1 MKTNPGPLIMIL
13 DGDDAIQVALQVA
26 TELSQDL
33 RATIIGIGTTESSR
47 LLRSRY
53 CDIADIAPPVQHTT
67 EYRQSLVQ
75 LIRKYRPDMIL
86 PIDYRSVAALDA
98 IRTDIFGATNLCLPP
113 SDSLEISLDKSKTLA
128 VARKIGIQVPED
140 YTAFVRGIDSPKR
153 SPGDLEQL
161 PFPVFMKA
169 AREAGRHVAAKV
181 DSPMGFWSTYD
192 RLRGESEDGTVLV
205 QEYVNGGDGHNY
217 CYSFLFVENS
227 VELSFGHEKV
237 KSVPREAGA
246 VTRARVLRDPHL
258 EAMSMKL
265 LRELKWNGVGFVEYK
280 KRSDGTYVLLEI
292 NARAW
297 GAYALAKKSG
307 YHFHS
312 TMVART
318 LNLPANSPPV
328 PPRAG
333 EMAFPLRELTFWLKN
348 RTDESLLRSMAVL
361 WPPCRWDVDFRD
373 LGAWL
378 PAGGLRKLAT
388 RFRDLWR
395 DPQT

>member
-1 MKTNPGPLIMIL
+1 MLL
-13 DGDDAIQVALQVA
+13 DGDDSLSVVLQVA
-26 TELSQDL
+26 AELSQDL
-33 RATIIGIGTTESSR
+33 RATIIGIGTSESSR

-53 CDIADIAPPVQHTT
+53 CDIKDLAPPVQHTT
-67 EYRQSLVQ
+67 EYLQALVR
-75 LIRKYRPDMIL
+75 LIRKYRPDMVL
-86 PIDYRSVAALDA
+86 SIDYRSVAALDA
-98 IRTDIFGATNLCLPP
+98 IQTQVAGETNLCLPP

-128 VARKIGIQVPED
+128 VARSIGIPVPED
-140 YTAFVRGIDSPKR
+140 YTAFVSGVDSPGR
-153 SPGDLEQL
+153 SPEDLEKL
-161 PFPVFMKA
+161 PFPVFLKA
-169 AREAGRHVAAKV
+169 AREAGKHLTAKIDTPV
-181 DSPMGFWSTYD
+181 DFWPTYD
-192 RLRGESEDGTVLV
+192 HIREESEDGTVLV

-217 CYSFLFVENS
+217 CYGLLFTEDTLR
-227 VELSFGHEKV
+227 LSFGHEKV
-237 KSVPREAGA
+237 KSVPREAGWI
-246 VTRARVLRDPHL
+246 TRARVLRAPHL
-258 EAMSMKL
+258 EAMSVKL
-265 LRELKWNGVGFVEYK
+265 LRELKWNGLGFVEYK

-388 RFRDLWR
+388 RFRDLWSY
-395 DPQT
+395 PQT